1 MVIWLMALMA
11 GAVGLA
17 LLDWLLYWLTEDE

>member
-1 MVIWLMALMA
+1 MVIWLMALMG

-17 LLDWLLYWLTEDE
+17 LLDWLLYWLTEER